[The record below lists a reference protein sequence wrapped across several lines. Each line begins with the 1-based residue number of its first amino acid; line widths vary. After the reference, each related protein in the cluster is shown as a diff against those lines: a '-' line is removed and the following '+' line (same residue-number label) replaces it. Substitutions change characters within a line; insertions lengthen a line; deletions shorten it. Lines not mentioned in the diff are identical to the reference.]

1 MPVVARRRGGDVAA
15 RGTHVAGGDAGR
27 RLPLHHIALTQE
39 LMPIIRASLRVIGEA
54 ETGAAE
60 APRGRGIG
68 LAEFLEPQA
77 LNFVGGTSDFRSG
90 RSGWYG
96 MEPGKWALEA
106 LAAVESETRHLVHTE
121 AA

>member
-1 MPVVARRRGGDVAA
+1 MPVVGFLYITSPDARTDAHHPRELAGD
-15 RGTHVAGGDAGR
+15 
-27 RLPLHHIALTQE
+27 
-39 LMPIIRASLRVIGEA
+39 GEA